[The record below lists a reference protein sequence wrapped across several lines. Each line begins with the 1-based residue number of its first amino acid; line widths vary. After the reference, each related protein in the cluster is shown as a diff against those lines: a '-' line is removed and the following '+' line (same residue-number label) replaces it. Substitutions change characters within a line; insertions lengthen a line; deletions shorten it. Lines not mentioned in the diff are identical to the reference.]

1 MRTIGIKL
9 ADGTF
14 YPVLEEGMPQEK
26 ELELTTANNNQ
37 TRVMVDLYR
46 SKTCTMS
53 DAEYVD
59 SLQIDNLIE
68 HPTGEPDISF
78 NVSLD
83 ENNQLSAKIVDS
95 ETGAQSNSTITLISR
110 TLEERLNTDNYE
122 ISDKKTNDS
131 DGAVKA
137 AVVGG
142 GLLAAA
148 SLLSK
153 AESVEEKP
161 EVTSEVPEEITSDE
175 TTETVADSFDEVAT
189 EEQSFEEPVADKE
202 PDFDEPGSDATIA
215 DDIVTDETVVEK
227 TADEDILS
235 DDFSDIEIP
244 EATENSLD
252 DFKLPDD
259 FNETELKPEEKLE
272 EPDFDMDTD
281 EHFGEREDT
290 EEVNPFDDTEP
301 KVEEESLSQEDDFS
315 DITIPD
321 MDEKPESLLSKAES
335 FDETSEDNT
344 DSVADETIAT
354 AFDEAT
360 TEEPAFEESVADET
374 VPEDTEVNDF
384 DETIPEET
392 STDMFANSFD
402 EIADKEPSFEEP
414 VADATVADDTVTDET
429 VAEKTTDE
437 DIRSDDF
444 SDIEIPEDTE
454 NSLDD
459 FSLPDDFDLTKESEK
474 SKENEDDMFVMADDQ
489 NKGEN
494 MKGENSNT
502 DRISFTGLYDKETE
516 LGESSVQEEIKKK
529 TKTPMIICIICAI
542 ICILATLLILFII
555 PSKLNILTNKAE
567 KTTEKVIEQPIEEP
581 KQEVAPIIASM
592 PEQKEEEV
600 VIIAKAEE
608 VVPEEPVAEKE
619 TPKIANTTYNIR
631 WGDTL
636 WDISNTYYKNP
647 WKYKSIAKYNGI
659 KNPDHIVS
667 GTVIEIPAE

>member
-252 DFKLPDD
+252 DFNLPDD

-272 EPDFDMDTD
+272 EPD
-281 EHFGEREDT
+281 
-290 EEVNPFDDTEP
+290 
-301 KVEEESLSQEDDFS
+301 
-315 DITIPD
+315 
-321 MDEKPESLLSKAES
+321 
-335 FDETSEDNT
+335 
-344 DSVADETIAT
+344 
-354 AFDEAT
+354 
-360 TEEPAFEESVADET
+360 FEESVADET

-437 DIRSDDF
+437 DILSDDF

-459 FSLPDDFDLTKESEK
+459 FSLPDDFDLTKDSEK

-581 KQEVAPIIASM
+581 KQEDAPIIESI

-600 VIIAKAEE
+600 VIIEKAEE

-619 TPKIANTTYNIR
+619 TPKIENTKYKIR